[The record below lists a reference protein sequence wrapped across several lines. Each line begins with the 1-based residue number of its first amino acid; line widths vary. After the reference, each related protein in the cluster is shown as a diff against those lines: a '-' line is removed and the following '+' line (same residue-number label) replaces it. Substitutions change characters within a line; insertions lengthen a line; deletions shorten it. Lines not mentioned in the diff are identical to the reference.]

1 MEIIFT
7 TKQIKQVFGLSPKTS
22 MIDAARVLRQV
33 QKIGRNSWVIKKK
46 ENISVNAEG
55 KQAMEEAYLL
65 LNESLKRE
73 NERLIKTLEYYAT
86 ADMRDITLLDGG
98 RRAKEVLEQ

>member
-1 MEIIFT
+1 MEIVFT
-7 TKQIKQVFGLSPKTS
+7 TKQIKEVFGLSPKTA
-22 MIDAARVLRQV
+22 MVDTAAYGQV